1 MRLSL
6 LPILALLTLA
16 TPAMA
21 QTEQDVIDRI
31 ERIHGDS
38 DLFLEAFDALQQ
50 AFADGDAQAI
60 ADMGLYPLDVRVGD
74 EEYDVE
80 TAEDFIAGADASMT
94 PELTELVGNQD
105 IADLI
110 VSSDGVGFDEGALWM
125 TNVCLDDACAET
137 RWGILAI
144 NN

>member
-1 MRLSL
+1 MHKVRVYGR
-6 LPILALLTLA
+6 IGQMALEYD
-16 TPAMA
+16 
-21 QTEQDVIDRI
+21 EQCRAGV
-31 ERIHGDS
+31 
-38 DLFLEAFDALQQ
+38 LDALG
-50 AFADGDAQAI
+50 ALDAQAI